1 MAIYSEYFQYNSST
15 LSIPDKNS
23 KVGFVIPI
31 KIDRSKKI
39 PVSFPPVLTR
49 HFKNSAYIGNN
60 MYTFLSYLYNISKK
74 LNKQSCHSVE

>member
-1 MAIYSEYFQYNSST
+1 MIYSEYLQYNSAA

-39 PVSFPPVLTR
+39 HNVF
-49 HFKNSAYIGNN
+49 SAYKGNK

-74 LNKQSCHSVE
+74 LNKQSCHSVD